1 MSGTQLCTCD
11 RGFTGFDCSKRLCP
25 LGVDPTVSCG
35 ETSEIDRQLVRVKS
49 DDNYF
54 TLQFTD
60 TFGGKF
66 TTRPIKTK
74 ACTSAGKC
82 SEVQFA
88 LMELPNSAIVS
99 VEVDKVDLATT
110 AYENFVITFSSELT
124 NGKQNTLQCNQVDNP
139 EVDGAQPTYKKSTEC
154 NIYDVGIPEW
164 FDAAG
169 VEQSIALSG
178 GVSKS
183 HTNIFGVAPTKND
196 YPKFTPCANKG
207 LCDTATG
214 KCKCANGHYG
224 ESCEKQSTFY

>member
-1 MSGTQLCTCD
+1 
-11 RGFTGFDCSKRLCP
+11 
-25 LGVDPTVSCG
+25 
-35 ETSEIDRQLVRVKS
+35 
-49 DDNYF
+49 
-54 TLQFTD
+54 
-60 TFGGKF
+60 
-66 TTRPIKTK
+66 
-74 ACTSAGKC
+74 
-82 SEVQFA
+82 
-88 LMELPNSAIVS
+88 
-99 VEVDKVDLATT
+99 
-110 AYENFVITFSSELT
+110 
-124 NGKQNTLQCNQVDNP
+124 
-139 EVDGAQPTYKKSTEC
+139 VDGAQPTYKKSTEC

-196 YPKFTPCANKG
+196 YPKFTPCSNKG